1 MADILVDLRCLQS
14 FSLALLTLSIRFF
27 STIYTFL
34 RGHPLFSLPLV
45 NGITRLIVEI
55 TTK

>member
-1 MADILVDLRCLQS
+1 MADILVGLRCLQS

-27 STIYTFL
+27 STIYTFCL
-34 RGHPLFSLPLV
+34 GHPLFSLLLV
-45 NGITRLIVEI
+45 NEITRLIVEI